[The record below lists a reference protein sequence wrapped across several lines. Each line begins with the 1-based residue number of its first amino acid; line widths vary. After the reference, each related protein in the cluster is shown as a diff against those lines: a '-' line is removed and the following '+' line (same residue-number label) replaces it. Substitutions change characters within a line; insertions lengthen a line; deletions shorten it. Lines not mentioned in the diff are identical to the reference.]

1 MSIAMM
7 SALLAEPVSDTFYG
21 LDVVISELLTDFTD
35 VNIYGPVDHVDIISP
50 DPVQQ
55 SLPILHLSLVCSQVE
70 EKFELTAGQLKVL
83 LSPLNEVELSVDLLY
98 MISDYGARSV
108 ESCVRQGLIHQC

>member
-1 MSIAMM
+1 MSIPMM
-7 SALLAEPVSDTFYG
+7 SALLAEPVSDTFHG

-55 SLPILHLSLVCSQVE
+55 SLPILHLSLVCRQVAE
-70 EKFELTAGQLKVL
+70 QFKLLTGQLKVL
-83 LSPLNEVELSVDLLY
+83 LSPLNEVALSVDLQV
-98 MISDYGARSV
+98 MNTDSG
-108 ESCVRQGLIHQC
+108 EF